1 MAVKLPTLLL
11 VGIFALPTFAQ
22 TNLPPIDNFTL
33 VTNLWYEGH
42 KSNVLAIAEQRLA
55 VNSNDLAGLII
66 KMEYDLEYMNVS
78 NYSNG
83 ILRALEV
90 SRSVTNGCFAS
101 GRAVFEM
108 ALLGFLDYVAH
119 GRRPLTPE
127 EEELERAK
135 AAIIHKP
142 MTYEIPLKA
151 LHDDGL
157 F

>member
-1 MAVKLPTLLL
+1 MKHMMAIAFLILASTAHLLADEPCL
-11 VGIFALPTFAQ
+11 GDFVM
-22 TNLPPIDNFTL
+22 
-33 VTNLWYEGH
+33 VTNLWFNGH

-55 VNSNDLAGLII
+55 ANSNDMAGLII

-78 NYSNG
+78 NYTNG
-83 ILRALEV
+83 IIRALEV
-90 SRSVTNGCFAS
+90 SRSITNECFAS
-101 GRAVFEM
+101 GRALFEI

-119 GRRPLTPE
+119 DRRHYSPE
-127 EEELERAK
+127 EEAQERAK

>member
-1 MAVKLPTLLL
+1 MKTMVS
-11 VGIFALPTFAQ
+11 FAFLFLIATAHVVADAPS
-22 TNLPPIDNFTL
+22 LGDFTT

-55 VNSNDLAGLII
+55 ANSNDLAGLIL
-66 KMEYDLEYMNVS
+66 KMEYDLEFMNVS

-83 ILRALEV
+83 IIRVLEV
-90 SRSVTNGCFAS
+90 SRSITNECFACEKPL
-101 GRAVFEM
+101 FEM
-108 ALLGFLDYVAH
+108 ALLDFLDYVAH
-119 GRRPLTPE
+119 RRRLFSLE
-127 EEELERAK
+127 EEAQERAK